1 MSKIAVIG
9 AGPVGGYAASLL
21 AAQEHDVSLYEE
33 HKEIG
38 KPIQCTGL
46 LTGSFDEL
54 RLPPKALQSFLVN
67 KTERIELIA
76 PSGRKIEIKQKEYII
91 DRSKFDRYFTDKA
104 IDKGAKLQLGRRFIS
119 ADDNWLRF
127 KDNNTGRRVYAPTD
141 LVVGADGPNS
151 AVAQQF
157 GLFDQREFFFG
168 VQAVAKGEFDPSAY
182 QAYFGNRFAPGLFAW
197 VVPEDKKTA
206 RIGVAV
212 RNNPRQYFDIF
223 FKELN
228 EKNGGGIKIKSWQG
242 GIIPVYNPK
251 LPTEIKNKIFLIG
264 DAAAQ
269 VKATTLGGII
279 PGLKAAECLTES
291 LKRKESYTKRWKK
304 EMGRDLWLHLQ
315 MRKVMDKLSDKDWD
329 RLMELMGQEKITSVL
344 EKHDREKPGKILVS
358 FLLKEPR
365 LIPFIHHLF

>member
-1 MSKIAVIG
+1 MPKIAVIG

-21 AAQEHDVSLYEE
+21 AAQGHEVSLYEE

-67 KTERIELIA
+67 TTERIELIA

-91 DRSKFDRYFTDKA
+91 DRSKFDAYFMDKA
-104 IDKGAKLQLGRRFIS
+104 VDKGAKLHLGRRFIS
-119 ADDNWLRF
+119 AEDNWLQF
-127 KDNNTGRRVYAPTD
+127 KDNCTGRRVYAPAEII
-141 LVVGADGPNS
+141 VGADGPNS

-157 GLFDQREFFFG
+157 GLFGQREFFFG

-182 QAYFGNRFAPGLFAW
+182 QAYFGNHFAPGLFAW

-228 EKNGGGIKIKSWQG
+228 EKRNSKIKIKAWQG
-242 GIIPVYNPK
+242 GIIPVHNYN
-251 LPTEIKNKIFLIG
+251 LPTEIKNKVFLVG

-279 PGLKAAECLTES
+279 PGLKAAECLAES
-291 LKRKESYTKRWKK
+291 LKRKESYARTWKK
-304 EMGRDLWLHLQ
+304 EIGRDLWLHLQ
-315 MRKVMDKLSDKDWD
+315 MRKVMDKLSDDEWNKLIQ
-329 RLMELMGQEKITSVL
+329 LMKQEKITPIL
-344 EKHDREKPGKILVS
+344 EKHDREKPGRILFS
-358 FLLKEPR
+358 SLLKEPR
-365 LIPFIHHLF
+365 LLQFIRHLV

>member
-9 AGPVGGYAASLL
+9 AGPVGGYVASLL
-21 AAQEHDVSLYEE
+21 ADQGHEVSLYEE

-38 KPIQCTGL
+38 RPIQCTGL

-54 RLPPKALQSFLVN
+54 RLPPKALQSCLVN

-76 PSGRKIEIKQKEYII
+76 PSGRKIEVKQKEYVI
-91 DRSKFDRYFTDKA
+91 DRSRFDEYFTDKA
-104 IDKGAKLQLGRRFIS
+104 VDKGAKLHLGRRFIS
-119 ADDNWLRF
+119 ADDNWLQF
-127 KDNNTGRRVYAPTD
+127 KDNSTGRRVYAPTD
-141 LVVGADGPNS
+141 FIIGADGPNS

-157 GLFDQREFFFG
+157 GIFGQREFFFG

-223 FKELN
+223 FKELT
-228 EKNGGGIKIKSWQG
+228 EKNNLKIKIKAWQG
-242 GIIPVYNPK
+242 GIIPVHDSN
-251 LPTEIKNKIFLIG
+251 LPTEIKNKVFLMG

-279 PGLKAAECLTES
+279 PGLKAAECLTEA
-291 LKRKESYTKRWKK
+291 LKRKGSYTKTWKK
-304 EMGRDLWLHLQ
+304 EIGRDLWLHLQ

-329 RLMELMGQEKITSVL
+329 RLVELMGQEKITSVL

-358 FLLKEPR
+358 SLLKEPR
-365 LIPFIHHLF
+365 LIRFIRHLF

>member
-1 MSKIAVIG
+1 MSKVAVIG

-21 AAQEHDVSLYEE
+21 AAQGHDVSLYEE

-38 KPIQCTGL
+38 RPMQCTGL
-46 LTGSFDEL
+46 LTSSFDEL

-76 PSGRKIEIKQKEYII
+76 PSGRKIEIKQKEYVI
-91 DRSKFDRYFTDKA
+91 DRSRFDEYFTDKA
-104 IDKGAKLQLGRRFIS
+104 VDNGAKLHLGRRFLS
-119 ADDNWLRF
+119 AEGRWLQF
-127 KDNNTGRRVYAPTD
+127 KDNGTGRRVYAPTD
-141 LVVGADGPNS
+141 FVVGADGPNS

-157 GLFDQREFFFG
+157 GIFGQREFFFG

-228 EKNGGGIKIKSWQG
+228 EKCNKKIKIKAWQG
-242 GIIPVYNPK
+242 GVIPIHDSN
-251 LPTEIKNKIFLIG
+251 LPTEIENKVFLLG

-279 PGLKAAECLTES
+279 PGLKAAECLARSMATGEGYEK
-291 LKRKESYTKRWKK
+291 LWKK
-304 EMGRDLWLHLQ
+304 RIGQDLWLHLQ
-315 MRKVMDKLSDKDWD
+315 MRKVMDKLSDKDWNS
-329 RLMELMGQEKITSVL
+329 LIKLMGQEKITSVL
-344 EKHDREKPGKILVS
+344 EKHDREKPGKILFS
-358 FLLKEPR
+358 SLLKEPR
-365 LIPFIHHLF
+365 LIQFIHHLF